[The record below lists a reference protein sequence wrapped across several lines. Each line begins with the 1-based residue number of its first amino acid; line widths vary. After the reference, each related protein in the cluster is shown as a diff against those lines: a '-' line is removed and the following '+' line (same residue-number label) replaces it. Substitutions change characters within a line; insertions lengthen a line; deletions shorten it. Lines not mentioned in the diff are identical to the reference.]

1 VCVRNINC
9 YISDGERADAG
20 CQVIVVLGARVQSH
34 VQDTVVA
41 RQYSQ
46 RRWEFFVARSVEP

>member
-41 RQYSQ
+41 R
-46 RRWEFFVARSVEP
+46 

>member
-9 YISDGERADAG
+9 YISDVERADAG
-20 CQVIVVLGARVQSH
+20 RQVIVVLGARLQSH

-41 RQYSQ
+41 RQYS
-46 RRWEFFVARSVEP
+46 